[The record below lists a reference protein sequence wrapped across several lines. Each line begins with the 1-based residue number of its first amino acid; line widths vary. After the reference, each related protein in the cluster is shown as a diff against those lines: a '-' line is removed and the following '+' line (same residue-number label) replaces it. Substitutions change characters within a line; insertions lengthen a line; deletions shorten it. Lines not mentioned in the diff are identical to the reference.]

1 MRSFGHS
8 SISNL
13 SANAQAA
20 LMILLALVVAA
31 LTQPQ
36 LINLTISSF
45 NITIGSG
52 TPMYGILLEPNS
64 TYVTMVNGPGLL
76 YVLANSSIVIK
87 VQGKDLLINGY
98 AFVSIGVGERE
109 VNIINNHNYSAY
121 VFYMYQHNQSGG
133 IPYTHNPIG
142 LADYGIALYYG
153 EPLLTYSYTT
163 NEALGVVAI
172 RSLRAF
178 DLGNGCGVNVSDDY
192 VDIQLNAIMR
202 AGGGYY
208 LLQDVAMLNGTGLTI
223 IDNVWN
229 MTSQNATL
237 RGIYGLGTTGSFNGE
252 QYYAYSEYVAPFK
265 PPINLTLAIAVSGL
279 GSAHVGFGYSA
290 GSGLI
295 WFDNVTIAGV
305 GEPRLIVNGSGYV
318 KLGIP
323 IDLEL
328 VITGP
333 VCGMVA
339 LIKSANVSLTLL
351 RSVNGSLYPVPYAW
365 GIGTL
370 TGETVANATA
380 SPTSGVTVD
389 VSSGAYEYPG
399 PVYYYVPL
407 LITTINGSRSLM
419 VPRGYVLKLTL
430 GEPLVNG
437 DLMVKPV
444 GYVVNGTLTVHV
456 NNSSL
461 VINGPTIIKEAYDVL
476 YRVTLI
482 GVKGNE
488 TPTVQWYP
496 MGYVIRLSEPRYM
509 GPLAFNGYLINN
521 RTLVSAPSINVT
533 INGPLTIKVL
543 WGSVINVYALTALY
557 VAPPIISLVIV
568 IVNLLTVNGLLKG
581 RGDMQRG

>member
-1 MRSFGHS
+1 
-8 SISNL
+8 
-13 SANAQAA
+13 
-20 LMILLALVVAA
+20 MILLALVVAA

-76 YVLANSSIVIK
+76 YILANSSIVIK
-87 VQGKDLLINGY
+87 VQGKDLLINSY

-252 QYYAYSEYVAPFK
+252 QYYAYSEYVGSFK
-265 PPINLTLAIAVSGL
+265 PPINLTLAIAVSGH
-279 GSAHVGFGYSA
+279 GSAYVGFGYSA
-290 GSGLI
+290 GSGLV

-333 VCGMVA
+333 VCGIVA

-380 SPTSGVTVD
+380 SLTSGVTVD

>member
-1 MRSFGHS
+1 
-8 SISNL
+8 
-13 SANAQAA
+13 
-20 LMILLALVVAA
+20 MILLALVVAA

-237 RGIYGLGTTGSFNGE
+237 RGIYGLGTTGSFNGR
-252 QYYAYSEYVAPFK
+252 QYYAYSEYVGSFK
-265 PPINLTLAIAVSGL
+265 PPINLTLAIAVSGH
-279 GSAHVGFGYSA
+279 GSAYVGFGYSA
-290 GSGLI
+290 GSGLV

-333 VCGMVA
+333 VCGIVA

-557 VAPPIISLVIV
+557 VVPPIISLVIV

>member
-1 MRSFGHS
+1 
-8 SISNL
+8 
-13 SANAQAA
+13 
-20 LMILLALVVAA
+20 
-31 LTQPQ
+31 
-36 LINLTISSF
+36 
-45 NITIGSG
+45 
-52 TPMYGILLEPNS
+52 LEPNS

-76 YVLANSSIVIK
+76 YILANSSIVIK

-252 QYYAYSEYVAPFK
+252 QYYAYSEYVGSFK
-265 PPINLTLAIAVSGL
+265 PPINLTLAIAVSGH
-279 GSAHVGFGYSA
+279 GSAYVGFGYSA
-290 GSGLI
+290 GNGLV
-295 WFDNVTIAGV
+295 WFDNVTIASV

-333 VCGMVA
+333 VCGIVA

-380 SPTSGVTVD
+380 SPTSGVAVD

-419 VPRGYVLKLTL
+419 VPRGYVIRLTL

-437 DLMVKPV
+437 SLMVRPV

>member
-1 MRSFGHS
+1 
-8 SISNL
+8 
-13 SANAQAA
+13 
-20 LMILLALVVAA
+20 MILLALVVAA

-252 QYYAYSEYVAPFK
+252 QYYAYSEYVGSFK
-265 PPINLTLAIAVSGL
+265 PPINLTLAIAVNGHEST
-279 GSAHVGFGYSA
+279 HVGFSYSA
-290 GSGLI
+290 GNGLV
-295 WFDNVTIAGV
+295 WFDNVTIAGI
-305 GEPRLIVNGSGYV
+305 GEPSIIVNGSGYV
-318 KLGIP
+318 
-323 IDLEL
+323 
-328 VITGP
+328 
-333 VCGMVA
+333 
-339 LIKSANVSLTLL
+339 N
-351 RSVNGSLYPVPYAW
+351 
-365 GIGTL
+365 
-370 TGETVANATA
+370 
-380 SPTSGVTVD
+380 
-389 VSSGAYEYPG
+389 
-399 PVYYYVPL
+399 
-407 LITTINGSRSLM
+407 
-419 VPRGYVLKLTL
+419 
-430 GEPLVNG
+430 
-437 DLMVKPV
+437 
-444 GYVVNGTLTVHV
+444 
-456 NNSSL
+456 
-461 VINGPTIIKEAYDVL
+461 
-476 YRVTLI
+476 
-482 GVKGNE
+482 
-488 TPTVQWYP
+488 
-496 MGYVIRLSEPRYM
+496 
-509 GPLAFNGYLINN
+509 
-521 RTLVSAPSINVT
+521 
-533 INGPLTIKVL
+533 
-543 WGSVINVYALTALY
+543 
-557 VAPPIISLVIV
+557 
-568 IVNLLTVNGLLKG
+568 
-581 RGDMQRG
+581 

>member
-1 MRSFGHS
+1 
-8 SISNL
+8 
-13 SANAQAA
+13 
-20 LMILLALVVAA
+20 MILLALVVAA

-87 VQGKDLLINGY
+87 IQGKDLLINGY

-178 DLGNGCGVNVSDDY
+178 DLGNWCGVNVSDDY

-252 QYYAYSEYVAPFK
+252 QYYAYSEYVGSFK

-279 GSAHVGFGYSA
+279 GSAYMGFGYSA
-290 GSGLI
+290 GNGLV

-333 VCGMVA
+333 VCGVTA